1 MCLDCSKSDQPEFE
15 SVSAKDLLKQHQNV
29 MKQRIADRK
38 KLASTPTLGKGFS
51 SGQDI
56 SLDVPVK
63 KSSTLS
69 ADLAKV
75 TSQILSC
82 CKIFDE

>member
-1 MCLDCSKSDQPEFE
+1 M
-15 SVSAKDLLKQHQNV
+15 SAKDLLKQHQNV

-38 KLASTPTLGKGFS
+38 KLASTPTLGKGFGR
-51 SGQDI
+51 GQDI

-75 TSQILSC
+75 TSQILCC
-82 CKIFDE
+82 CKVFDA